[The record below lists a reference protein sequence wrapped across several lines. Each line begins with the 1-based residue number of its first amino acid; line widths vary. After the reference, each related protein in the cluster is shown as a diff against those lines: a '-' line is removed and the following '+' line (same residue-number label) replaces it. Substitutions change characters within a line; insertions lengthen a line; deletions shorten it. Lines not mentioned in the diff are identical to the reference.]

1 MKVPQYEERVETAAP
16 TVSAP
21 RQPNIASPGVVP
33 GAFGADVGAA
43 YEKLGQV
50 GDRIS
55 AHLQQMAID
64 EQDKEVLKR
73 ETTYRQDLQ
82 TRLMDTSDET
92 IQVNGQDVTRKKG
105 LLLRQLGQA
114 KGATE
119 DLDSTYQTQ
128 LRKQY
133 LGGLT
138 KYQADK
144 LASAMDNYYLSVRN
158 NVITHESNQLDE
170 DFKNTTESNLKQK
183 IMDASL
189 IRDDKQL
196 AYAIDDAVRTIEP
209 YNRKYDEATR
219 KVQNEKTAEDIA
231 KTAIISAIE
240 QTGDYTQA
248 KIMLEGIKD
257 KISPATYT
265 AISDEVGKRAVDM
278 AIAAD
283 MSIHQEDSAV
293 MAELQ
298 KGKKGLFGYL
308 STTEINKNIKE
319 SQQKIYYN
327 SQIAKRGIEEQQ
339 NLRNDEVLNKI
350 STDSLTLSDI
360 EREMNLP
367 EEQGG
372 LPKKVL
378 VNYKRAVQRGIEKDL
393 NAMLKEKTTDGDP
406 TRKAQAVKQYLDLID
421 SFVDDSTDKWYARE
435 KLSAAYADGLLNKG
449 ETIFLNKLKNNLKDI
464 EFNRSTGPINSAIK
478 GLKSFLKQNNA
489 SDEEIAIR
497 IKQLLGSQNINAD
510 TVKAIAQEHTKS
522 KVPEASVISEKGQL
536 MMDGDGN
543 MAMVY
548 PDGTIEPYIKQ
559 PKTKPAEAKSPEQ
572 E

>member
-1 MKVPQYEERVETAAP
+1 M
-16 TVSAP
+16 
-21 RQPNIASPGVVP
+21 
-33 GAFGADVGAA
+33 
-43 YEKLGQV
+43 
-50 GDRIS
+50 
-55 AHLQQMAID
+55 
-64 EQDKEVLKR
+64 R
-73 ETTYRQDLQ
+73 E
-82 TRLMDTSDET
+82 
-92 IQVNGQDVTRKKG
+92 
-105 LLLRQLGQA
+105 
-114 KGATE
+114 
-119 DLDSTYQTQ
+119 
-128 LRKQY
+128 QY

-144 LASAMDNYYLSVRN
+144 LGPAMDNYYLSVRN

-219 KVQNEKTAEDIA
+219 AVENEKTAESIA
-231 KTAIISAIE
+231 KAAIISAIE
-240 QTGDYTQA
+240 QTGNYTQA
-248 KIMLEGIKD
+248 KVMLEGIKD

-283 MSIHQEDSAV
+283 MSIRQEDSAV

-327 SQIAKRGIEEQQ
+327 SQISKRGIEEQQ

-350 STDSLTLSDI
+350 STDSLTLSDV
-360 EREMNLP
+360 EAEMNLP

-393 NAMLKEKTTDGDP
+393 NAMLKEKDTDGDP
-406 TRKAQAVKQYLDLID
+406 TKKAQAVKQYIDLID
-421 SFVDDSTDKWYARE
+421 SFIDDSTDKWYARE
-435 KLSAAYADGLLNKG
+435 KLSAAYADGITNKG
-449 ETIFLNKLKNNLKDI
+449 ETIFLNNLKNNLKDV

-478 GLKSFLKQNNA
+478 GLKSFLRQNNA

-497 IKQLLGSQNINAD
+497 IKQLLGVSATTKGNPTD
-510 TVKAIAQEHTKS
+510 TVKAITQEHVKS
-522 KVPEASVISEKGQL
+522 KIPDVATIPEKGQL
-536 MMDGDGN
+536 MMDGYGN
-543 MAMVY
+543 KAMVY
-548 PDGTIEPYIKQ
+548 PDGHIEPYTEK
-559 PKTKPAEAKSPEQ
+559 PKPESAKEAGSKEQ
-572 E
+572 K

>member
-1 MKVPQYEERVETAAP
+1 MRVPQYENQIETTAP

-21 RQPNIASPGVVP
+21 RQPNITSPGVVP
-33 GAFGADVGAA
+33 GAFGADVGKA

-50 GDRIS
+50 GDRI
-55 AHLQQMAID
+55 ATHLKQLAID

-73 ETTYRQDLQ
+73 ETAYRQDLQ

-105 LLLRQLGQA
+105 LLLRQLGQS

-128 LRKQY
+128 LREQY

-144 LASAMDNYYLSVRN
+144 LGPAMDNYYLSVRN

-189 IRDDKQL
+189 IRDGKQL

-209 YNRKYDEATR
+209 YNRKYDEVTR

-278 AIAAD
+278 AIAGD
-283 MSIHQEDSAV
+283 MSVHQEDSAV

-308 STTEINKNIKE
+308 STTDINKNIKE

-327 SQIAKRGIEEQQ
+327 SQITKRDIQEQQ

-350 STDSLTLSDI
+350 STDSLTLADI

-378 VNYKRAVQRGIEKDL
+378 VNYKRAIQRGVEKDL

-449 ETIFLNKLKNNLKDI
+449 ETIFLNNLKNNLKNI
-464 EFNRSTGPINSAIK
+464 EFNRSTGPINSAIR

-522 KVPEASVISEKGQL
+522 KIPEAPVISEKGQL
-536 MMDGDGN
+536 IMDGDGN
-543 MAMVY
+543 IAMVY
-548 PDGTIEPYIKQ
+548 PDGTMEPYIKQ

>member
-1 MKVPQYEERVETAAP
+1 MRVPQYENQIETTAP

-21 RQPNIASPGVVP
+21 RQPNITSPGVVP
-33 GAFGADVGAA
+33 GAFGADVGKA

-50 GDRIS
+50 GDRI
-55 AHLQQMAID
+55 ATHLKQLAID

-73 ETTYRQDLQ
+73 ETAYRQDLQ

-105 LLLRQLGQA
+105 LLLRQLGQS

-128 LRKQY
+128 LREQY

-144 LASAMDNYYLSVRN
+144 LGPAMDNYYLSVRN

-189 IRDDKQL
+189 IRDGKQL

-209 YNRKYDEATR
+209 YNRKYDEVTR

-278 AIAAD
+278 AIAGD
-283 MSIHQEDSAV
+283 MSVHQEDSAV

-308 STTEINKNIKE
+308 STTDINKNIKE

-327 SQIAKRGIEEQQ
+327 SQITKRDIQEQQ

-350 STDSLTLSDI
+350 STDSLTLADI

-378 VNYKRAVQRGIEKDL
+378 VNYKRAIQRGVEKDL

-449 ETIFLNKLKNNLKDI
+449 ETIFLNNLKNNLKNI
-464 EFNRSTGPINSAIK
+464 EFNRSTGPINSAIR

-522 KVPEASVISEKGQL
+522 KIPEAPVISEKGQL
-536 MMDGDGN
+536 IIDGYGN
-543 MAMVY
+543 IAMVY
-548 PDGTIEPYIKQ
+548 PDGTMEPYIKQ